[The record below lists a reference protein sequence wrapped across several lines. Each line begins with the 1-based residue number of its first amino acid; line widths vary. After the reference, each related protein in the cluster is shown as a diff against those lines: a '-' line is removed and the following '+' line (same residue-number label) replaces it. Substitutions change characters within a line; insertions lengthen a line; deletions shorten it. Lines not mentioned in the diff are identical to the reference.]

1 MSNVVMCSRWDFSI
15 FSVFSH
21 TPYYL
26 FLSFFFL
33 FVFIFIWICFILS
46 CIRFLYWKFPIIGF
60 PFFRYMF
67 IYFPISRPSFSL
79 SLPVFSF
86 PVHIFHFPLQ
96 SVIVMF
102 CSKDFG
108 LGLNNITEETILGD
122 DGVCEEVL
130 GHRRPWISSDVELKI
145 LIKKLW
151 EYIIMYLEMRLEA
164 RK

>member
-1 MSNVVMCSRWDFSI
+1 MRFFN
-15 FSVFSH
+15 
-21 TPYYL
+21 
-26 FLSFFFL
+26 FLCFLTYTILLISLFFFL
-33 FVFIFIWICFILS
+33 FVFTFIWICFILS
-46 CIRFLYWKFPIIGF
+46 CIRFLYWKFPIIVF

-79 SLPVFSF
+79 SLPFFSF

-108 LGLNNITEETILGD
+108 LSMNNITEETILGD

-130 GHRRPWISSDVELKI
+130 GHRRPPLISSDVELKI

-151 EYIIMYLEMRLEA
+151 EYNIMYLKMRLEV
-164 RK
+164 RE

>member
-1 MSNVVMCSRWDFSI
+1 MRFFN
-15 FSVFSH
+15 
-21 TPYYL
+21 
-26 FLSFFFL
+26 FLCFLTYTILLISLFFFL

-79 SLPVFSF
+79 SLPFFSF

-108 LGLNNITEETILGD
+108 LGMNNITEETILGD
-122 DGVCEEVL
+122 DCVCEEVL

-151 EYIIMYLEMRLEA
+151 EYYVLGNETRSKGIKVKVELII
-164 RK
+164 